1 VANELVLDQNTNHKK
16 FTQELRLASHEDDRF
31 EWLVGGYYTNE
42 DGLIFQE
49 YVTLAPG
56 TDNVITT
63 PLGVLAEVTLDSD
76 YKEIA
81 GFANATVHFGQ
92 FHIDFGGRYSHN
104 SQDAAQTGTGALA
117 GGLPINTDLH
127 SSDDVFTYSVAPR
140 YEINEHASVYA
151 RIAKGYRPGGP
162 NVVPPNPPA
171 NLPTTYDPD
180 TTTSFELGF
189 KGETA
194 DRRASLDVA
203 VYHINWNDIQLFT
216 SINNFGLNINGGN
229 AKVDGVE
236 FTGSWRPVKG
246 LNTSINFAYTNARL
260 ADDLPPVGG
269 VVSAFDGDRLPFT
282 PKFSL
287 GANVDYSWSLSGT
300 TEAFVGASLRTL
312 TNQVTDYDAAFFDAH
327 DEHRKIDGYS
337 VFDLRGGVDFGKFSV
352 EAYAKNL
359 FDADGRTS
367 TVGTTANGAPIY
379 PNGALGTGVIR
390 PRTIGI
396 SLTAG
401 L

>member
-1 VANELVLDQNTNHKK
+1 M
-16 FTQELRLASHEDDRF
+16 
-31 EWLVGGYYTNE
+31 
-42 DGLIFQE
+42 
-49 YVTLAPG
+49 
-56 TDNVITT
+56 
-63 PLGVLAEVTLDSD
+63 
-76 YKEIA
+76 
-81 GFANATVHFGQ
+81 
-92 FHIDFGGRYSHN
+92 
-104 SQDAAQTGTGALA
+104 
-117 GGLPINTDLH
+117 
-127 SSDDVFTYSVAPR
+127 
-140 YEINEHASVYA
+140 
-151 RIAKGYRPGGP
+151 
-162 NVVPPNPPA
+162 
-171 NLPTTYDPD
+171 
-180 TTTSFELGF
+180 
-189 KGETA
+189 
-194 DRRASLDVA
+194 
-203 VYHINWNDIQLFT
+203 
-216 SINNFGLNINGGN
+216 
-229 AKVDGVE
+229 E

-260 ADDLPPVGG
+260 ADDLPPVLG

-300 TEAFVGASLRTL
+300 TEAFVGASARTL
-312 TNQVTDYDAAFFDAH
+312 TNQVTDYDAAFFDAN

-359 FDADGRTS
+359 FNAEGRTS
-367 TVGTTANGAPIY
+367 TVGPLANGAPIY